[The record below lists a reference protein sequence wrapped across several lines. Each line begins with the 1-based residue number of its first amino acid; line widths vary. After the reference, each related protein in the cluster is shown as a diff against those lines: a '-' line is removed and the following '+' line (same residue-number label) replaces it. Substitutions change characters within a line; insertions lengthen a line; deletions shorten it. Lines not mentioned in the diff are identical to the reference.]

1 MSKKTEGFFNRY
13 SALIVLIITAGY
25 IIFFSVVSILRYN
38 AFNYADFDL
47 AVHAQTVWNILHGS
61 IYSSILGIPFLGNHL
76 NFILFLIAPVYAIFP
91 APQTLLLLQ
100 TLFIGLA
107 VIPIYL
113 LARDILDRKFALIF
127 SLLYLTYPALNF
139 VNRYEFHPVAFSIFF
154 LLFMIYYFEKA
165 KFVPFL
171 CLMFLAVLCKEN
183 IALGVFFFG
192 LCILFF
198 KTRSLKWSLI
208 PLITA
213 IFWLALGLKTMSY
226 FNRGIIDFSSIYNHL
241 GATPLNIIGNIFTH
255 PHILLKLIFTVENMK
270 LLTKL
275 FFPLAFLPLLSP
287 KILLISIPFFLQQL
301 LSIRVEDHT
310 IEYHYAAKIIP
321 FLFASAIY
329 GTRLLLKSKFLNRHR
344 WSFLGVLLIVST
356 ISNSCFGLL
365 PKMPEYFSSRYMMEE
380 IDYKKQDF
388 IDRIPE
394 DASVVATFELL
405 PKLSQRKMVFS
416 FHHVYTGKYTLSR
429 KEYILP
435 EDVEYALIDFDD
447 YLTFTSFRAP
457 QQYKNLQ
464 EFFTEDKWG
473 LVAAA
478 DNLGLFKKRY
488 KTDKRLCQTLKEFAP
503 LSPARLLV
511 EDNITLWGYHIENQ
525 KVKPGDMIQLSFIWE
540 CLRESD
546 KDYWIAFRV
555 VDESGNSIHKY
566 NHPIC
571 YRIYP
576 TYSWEKGDILKECC
590 WIPVP
595 SKIQSIKAWL
605 KMGIFDRSTVGLKGG
620 VARGVAVKANIS
632 GMFDQEGWINL
643 GKIEIDAGR

>member
-1 MSKKTEGFFNRY
+1 MTKKIEKFFDRY
-13 SALIVLIITAGY
+13 AALIVSIITAGY
-25 IIFFSVVSILRYN
+25 ITFFSIVSIRRYN
-38 AFNYADFDL
+38 AFNYGDFDL
-47 AVHAQTVWNILHGS
+47 AVHAQTVWNILHGG

-113 LARDILDRKFALIF
+113 LARDMLDKKFALIF
-127 SLLYLTYPALNF
+127 SLLYLIYPALNF

-171 CLMFLAVLCKEN
+171 CLMFLAILCKEN

-192 LCILFF
+192 LYILFF
-198 KTRSLKWSLI
+198 KKRSLKWSLI
-208 PLITA
+208 PLIIA
-213 IFWLALGLKTMSY
+213 AFWLILGLKIMFY
-226 FNRGIIDFSSIYNHL
+226 FNRGIIDFGYIYSHL
-241 GATPLNIIGNIFTH
+241 GTTPLNIIGNIFTH
-255 PHILLKLIFTVENMK
+255 PHILLKLIFTKENMK

-275 FFPLAFLPLLSP
+275 FSPLAFLPLLSP
-287 KILLISIPFFLQQL
+287 KILFISTPFFLQQL

-310 IEYHYAAKIIP
+310 IKYHYAAKIIP

-329 GTRLLLKSKFLNRHR
+329 GTRLLLKSKFINRHR
-344 WSFLGVLLIVST
+344 WYFLGILVIVST
-356 ISNSCFGLL
+356 ISNLCFGLL
-365 PKMPEYFSSRYMMEE
+365 PKMPEYFSSRYTMDE

-394 DASVVATFELL
+394 NASVVATFELL

-416 FHHVYTGKYTLSR
+416 FHHVHTGKYTLSR

-447 YLTFTSFRAP
+447 YLTFTSFHAH
-457 QQYKNLQ
+457 QQHKNLQ
-464 EFFTEDKWG
+464 EFFTKDKWG

-488 KTDKRLCQTLKEFAP
+488 RTDEKLCQTLGEFTP
-503 LSPARLLV
+503 LSSARFLV

-525 KVKPGDMIQLSFIWE
+525 KVRPGDMIRLSFIWE

-546 KDYWIAFRV
+546 KDYWIAFKV

-576 TYSWEKGDILKECC
+576 TYSWKKGDILKECC
-590 WIPVP
+590 WMPVP
-595 SKIQSIKAWL
+595 SKIKSRKAWL
-605 KMGIFDRSTVGLKGG
+605 KMGIFDRSTVGPKGG
-620 VARGVAVKANIS
+620 AVRGASVKTNIS
-632 GMFDQEGWINL
+632 GMFDPDGWINL
-643 GKIEIDAGR
+643 GKIEIATGR